1 MSVFPEFLFPFN
13 DLDDAD
19 FNPAI
24 YEMQN
29 APVRYDADRLASLIL
44 YSTILEQI

>member
-1 MSVFPEFLFPFN
+1 MSVFPVFSSPFN

-19 FNPAI
+19 FNLAI

-29 APVRYDADRLASLIL
+29 CNEPPKS
-44 YSTILEQI
+44 EQTQTL